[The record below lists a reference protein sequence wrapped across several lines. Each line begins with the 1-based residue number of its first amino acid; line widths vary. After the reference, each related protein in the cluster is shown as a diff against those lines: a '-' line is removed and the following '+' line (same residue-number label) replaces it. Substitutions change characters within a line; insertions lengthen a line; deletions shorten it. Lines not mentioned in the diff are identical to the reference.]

1 MRLFGL
7 CVLSCFAA
15 LRMRRSGFSFSYL
28 YTTSGAHLVL
38 CDCISLQNV
47 IVIRESTRDGGG
59 KVVHSHVAALAVARS
74 ILESLEG
81 PESGLSSTTTGPTP
95 GSRIR

>member
-1 MRLFGL
+1 ME
-7 CVLSCFAA
+7 V
-15 LRMRRSGFSFSYL
+15 RSFILTF
-28 YTTSGAHLVL
+28 
-38 CDCISLQNV
+38 
-47 IVIRESTRDGGG
+47 
-59 KVVHSHVAALAVARS
+59 AALAVARS